1 MLRRLLTI
9 SALVVAGAVV
19 SARAMAS
26 VISGPVALSGD
37 TDYRNNNGVLG
48 YFGEGSSAMPQFS
61 AVGAPGGGSGTNLS
75 LTHDFMYNG
84 TPAVSS
90 LTSGRKSGNLTF
102 DSITSQVSEGDG
114 TRIGLSGVFNQ
125 DGYAPEQATASF
137 YIQSVYVDGY
147 VSMPMIKGLAQFSP
161 PVTPE
166 PASIALLGTGLL
178 GLAGLTWR
186 HRKTA

>member
-37 TDYRNNNGVLG
+37 TGYRNNNGVLG

-75 LTHDFMYNG
+75 LTHDFIYNG
-84 TPAVSS
+84 NVTPAISS
-90 LTSGRKSGNLTF
+90 LTSGRKSGNLTL

-114 TRIGLSGVFNQ
+114 TRIGLSGVFN
-125 DGYAPEQATASF
+125 
-137 YIQSVYVDGY
+137 
-147 VSMPMIKGLAQFSP
+147 
-161 PVTPE
+161 
-166 PASIALLGTGLL
+166 
-178 GLAGLTWR
+178 R
-186 HRKTA
+186 